1 MLSNLLGRK
10 LGMTQLFNEN
20 GTVTQVTVLECG
32 PCPVLQ
38 VKTEATDGYNA
49 LQIGFGDGRKKS
61 ATKPMLGHF
70 KKANVEIP
78 KRFIREVR
86 LPEGEAGKKIIDQF
100 KPGDHVKVDIFDG
113 VWKVDVTGVTKG
125 RGFAGAIKRWN
136 KKRGPASHGS
146 MNVRGSGAI
155 GSDTRLTHIRP
166 GKHMPGHYGVENVT
180 VKNLEIARIDKNRN
194 LLFIRG
200 AIPGPSN
207 GFVIVAKTNWVKPA
221 PKVVPKSKKIEIRK
235 KK

>member
-1 MLSNLLGRK
+1 MLSSLLGRK
-10 LGMTQLFNEN
+10 IGMTQLYDAAGILN
-20 GTVTQVTVLECG
+20 QVTVVECG

-49 LQIGFGDGRKKS
+49 LQLGFGDGRKKS

-78 KRFIREVR
+78 KLFVREVR
-86 LPEGEAGKKIIDQF
+86 LPAGDAGKKEIEQLKMGDQ
-100 KPGDHVKVDIFDG
+100 VKVDIFEG
-113 VWKVDVTGVTKG
+113 TWKVDVTGVTKG
-125 RGFAGAIKRWN
+125 RGFAGAIKKWN
-136 KKRGPASHGS
+136 KNRGPAGHGS

-155 GSDTRLTHIRP
+155 GSDTRLTHIRK
-166 GKHMPGHYGVENVT
+166 GKHMPGHYGCDNVT
-180 VKNLEIARIDKNRN
+180 VKNLELAKIDKNRN

-200 AIPGPSN
+200 AVPGFKN
-207 GFVIVAKTNWVKPA
+207 GFVIVAKTRWIKPI
-221 PKVVPKSKKIEIRK
+221 PKVSAKAKKIEIRK